1 MDADIKAAVLSVCS
15 VETVDAV
22 AELERRGFQ
31 FFSHF
36 GTQNAVRTL
45 REMNQAADD
54 GRLYEYLHAAFGMC
68 QC

>member
-1 MDADIKAAVLSVCS
+1 MSADIKAAVLSVCS
-15 VETVDAV
+15 AETVAAV

-45 REMNQAADD
+45 REMDQSIEE
-54 GRLYEYLHAAFGMC
+54 GRLYEHLNAAFDM
-68 QC
+68 